1 MANCISSSVISK
13 SALTTFHRASTPKPC
28 HAPVLATPVASLV
41 AFRLPPNCRPVSARA
56 AYRTSWDPM
65 ISACGPSDNQRWR
78 GSGQRSYGKWTEQA
92 RDSMWFPVDVEENA
106 QEYTFVADVP
116 GLGKNDIK
124 VQVNKNRELS
134 ISGERRRRA
143 STASSSSDTSNDVEG
158 QGSES
163 SKASAPTMQ
172 RTRQER
178 RFGSFRRTWNLPEDA
193 DVSQIRASVDQG
205 VLTLVV
211 NRVQPVEPEVTEI
224 AIN

>member
-1 MANCISSSVISK
+1 MTC
-13 SALTTFHRASTPKPC
+13 ALTKVC
-28 HAPVLATPVASLV
+28 
-41 AFRLPPNCRPVSARA
+41 
-56 AYRTSWDPM
+56 Y
-65 ISACGPSDNQRWR
+65 
-78 GSGQRSYGKWTEQA
+78 
-92 RDSMWFPVDVEENA
+92 A
-106 QEYTFVADVP
+106 Q
-116 GLGKNDIK
+116 